1 MFDEMISLL
10 KKGEM
15 VQLDLLRKRFDL
27 ALIKKIGVVKT
38 PYSFWSADKK
48 INPASKELLWAV
60 ILLEDRENF
69 MLVEGIITTEI
80 DEHQNVS
87 EHSSNDISV
96 QQVIDVFIQ
105 EFFQLAPS
113 VKFRKFLEQ
122 KVKHILP

>member
-1 MFDEMISLL
+1 MFDEMVSLL
-10 KKGEM
+10 KKGKM
-15 VQLDLLRKRFDL
+15 VQIDLLRKRFDL

-69 MLVEGIITTEI
+69 MLVEGIITTEL
-80 DEHQNVS
+80 DEHQKVS
-87 EHSSNDISV
+87 GHSNNDISV
-96 QQVIDVFIQ
+96 QQVIDIFIQ
-105 EFFQLAPS
+105 ELLQLSPS

-122 KVKHILP
+122 KVKHTLP

>member
-1 MFDEMISLL
+1 MFDEMVSLL

-38 PYSFWSADKK
+38 PYTFWSADKK

-80 DEHQNVS
+80 DERQKVS
-87 EHSSNDISV
+87 GHSSNDISV

-105 EFFQLAPS
+105 EFFQLSPS
-113 VKFRKFLEQ
+113 VKFRNFLEQ
-122 KVKHILP
+122 KVKHTLP